1 MLKHCDC
8 ILKNKKIHDSIL
20 QKKKLK
26 KNDQIKMLRDEIGKK
41 INKKK
46 VIKNKASK
54 NKASS
59 KSSEVVKT
67 RE

>member
-1 MLKHCDC
+1 
-8 ILKNKKIHDSIL
+8 
-20 QKKKLK
+20 
-26 KNDQIKMLRDEIGKK
+26 MLRDEIGKK

-46 VIKNKASK
+46 VLKNKASK

>member
-1 MLKHCDC
+1 
-8 ILKNKKIHDSIL
+8 
-20 QKKKLK
+20 
-26 KNDQIKMLRDEIGKK
+26 MLRDEIGKK

-46 VIKNKASK
+46 IIKNKASK

>member
-1 MLKHCDC
+1 
-8 ILKNKKIHDSIL
+8 
-20 QKKKLK
+20 
-26 KNDQIKMLRDEIGKK
+26 MLRDEIGKK